1 MGPII
6 YNAHPVTK
14 EYFGSGFADPDPMLR
29 DSVTGAA
36 LEDVLSDADG
46 WLLPAFAY
54 LDQPPAPGAKEAV
67 RRMADGSAWELVED
81 HRGAVFSTADR
92 TEVILDD
99 LGALP
104 DGYTDLEPTS
114 VYDVW
119 DNGAWVAN
127 TAAQLAAKKQA
138 ARLVRD
144 QAIADSQWLVDRH
157 RDQVEVNMATTLTAD
172 QFSALLVYRQA
183 LRDWP
188 SVADFP
194 ADSTMPAAPGWLSAA
209 EESTAATA

>member
-1 MGPII
+1 MFPII
-6 YNAHPVTK
+6 YNAHPLTK
-14 EYFGSGFADPDPMLR
+14 EYVGSGFADPDPMLR

-54 LDQPPAPGAKEAV
+54 LDQPPTPGAKEAA
-67 RRMADGSAWELVED
+67 RRLADGSAWELVED

-92 TEVILDD
+92 TEVVLDD

-104 DGYTDLEPTS
+104 DGYTDVEPTS
-114 VYDVW
+114 IYDVW
-119 DNGAWVAN
+119 DNGAWVAS
-127 TAAQLAAKKQA
+127 TAAQLAAEKLA

-157 RDQVEVNMATTLTAD
+157 RDQVEVSMATTLTTD

-194 ADSTMPAAPGWLSAA
+194 ADATKPAAPGWLSAA
-209 EESTAATA
+209 EGSTAATA